1 MGLATSLSI
10 TTRHNGYLDLRTKV
24 GEGTVYY
31 LYLPASPDQK
41 MTANLFAKT
50 VIQEKKNAEAMADM
64 VGAEIDKEVKKPAV
78 DDMEVFEKELPEI
91 SGREKPVDESPDSSD
106 KEKLSV
112 LIMDDDAKLRSLLA
126 QMLQLMGYEVEAAPD
141 GETALKIYRRKIDGG
156 ESFFAVIL
164 DLTIPEGMG
173 GQETVKKMLEI
184 DPSVTAI
191 VSSGYCDEPVVA
203 NFSKYGFKGILPKPY
218 TIEQLAQLLEII
230 RLHLG

>member
-1 MGLATSLSI
+1 
-10 TTRHNGYLDLRTKV
+10 
-24 GEGTVYY
+24 
-31 LYLPASPDQK
+31 
-41 MTANLFAKT
+41 
-50 VIQEKKNAEAMADM
+50 
-64 VGAEIDKEVKKPAV
+64 
-78 DDMEVFEKELPEI
+78 
-91 SGREKPVDESPDSSD
+91 
-106 KEKLSV
+106 
-112 LIMDDDAKLRSLLA
+112 MDDDAKLRSLLA

-218 TIEQLAQLLEII
+218 TIEQLAQLLEKI